1 MTIVTKA
8 STAGGI
14 GIGIG
19 IGIVSTL
26 GHVHLLRRRLL
37 A

>member
-8 STAGGI
+8 STAG